1 MVYLAADPL
10 SGVLSIL
17 HFVNLGGK
25 KENKRKGKKR
35 SDFPVLLPQNGEM
48 FGIRY
53 VGVIQLVIYFL
64 QLLKI

>member
-25 KENKRKGKKR
+25 KENKRKVKKR
-35 SDFPVLLPQNGEM
+35 SDFPDVVTAKRRDV
-48 FGIRY
+48 RY
-53 VGVIQLVIYFL
+53 KVCGCYSVGYLFSSTS
-64 QLLKI
+64 KN